1 MAKTMNPLSIKAL
14 QLSPQQRMSLA
25 TLLLE
30 SLDDSPSVD
39 PNLLRELSQRA
50 SELRSGEVKG
60 LTTEEAYGFSL

>member
-1 MAKTMNPLSIKAL
+1 MATTMNPLSIKAL
-14 QLSPQQRMSLA
+14 QLPPQQRMSLA

-39 PNLLRELSQRA
+39 PHLLGELSKRA